1 MVQDQHCIKP
11 IEPILAIKAEIE
23 YNKQKNDYMFQRYF
37 TQEIKK
43 RQKPITV
50 YGHIEVNV

>member
-11 IEPILAIKAEIE
+11 IEPILAIKAEME